1 MAIPSKVDNAPINT
15 SIDPIQIDY
24 TIDEQ
29 KKKTFLSNVQ
39 KQKAITQKDSIKTDL
54 IN

>member
-1 MAIPSKVDNAPINT
+1 MK
-15 SIDPIQIDY
+15 
-24 TIDEQ
+24 Q

-39 KQKAITQKDSIKTDL
+39 KQKSITQNDSIKTDL